1 MINKITMANV
11 ASYKQAAI
19 LETDRKINLI
29 YGLNGSGKSTFSNF
43 LYNRETNDFSACS
56 IEPPLD
62 DNTKFLVYNQS
73 FINDNFYQSEAQPGI
88 FSLSKENKDAQKRI
102 DDCTK
107 ELEEL
112 KEKSQKQEQSRTQCD
127 EKIAQIRSKAED
139 LIWAM
144 KLEYTGGDRVLD
156 FCLDGFKT
164 SKTKLFDHILLV
176 PKPAQKPETTI
187 DQLKQEAIL
196 LRNIAEPLNISV
208 PSFNF
213 PEANYENDPIFKKI
227 IVGDNNSSVADLIK
241 QLNNQNWVKEGLQY
255 LTVRDKSVGRCPFCQ
270 SQTIT
275 DEFVQKIKD
284 FFSGEYEHDIKY
296 LEDIWR
302 RYKDAIHRECNVVT
316 IFFDTISFLHDLEGE
331 FQDAKKHF
339 FDVVNENLNLMR
351 DKCKSPNIEIE
362 LASSVEALSKVNAIL
377 AIARQRI
384 ADFNQKIAQRQKALE
399 KLKNTFWQIQRWE
412 YDQTISSYNTSRHVF
427 EEETKKIKD
436 AIKELNERNDELK
449 KTIAVEQA
457 KTVSIKEAIDNINAN
472 LLAIG
477 IDSFHIETYRDN
489 LYKITRE
496 GQLGLVFPTLSEGEK
511 MMISFLYFLELCRGK
526 QSKSDVVSK
535 KIIVIDDPIS
545 SLSHIYI
552 FNICKL
558 IKDFFLD
565 QVSKYKQI
573 FILTHSLYF
582 FYEIFK
588 MRPKLKYNT
597 TEEERREKD
606 PKLHRLCKNANG
618 SYFLTMAQNEIQND
632 YQAYWAII
640 KDRNYN
646 GAIIANAMRNILEYF
661 FGFIDKCDLNGI
673 FQKPKFSNNKYQAF
687 VRFMNARSHSTGEL
701 IYDYNEFDYDIF
713 IEALHAVF
721 TESQYEEH
729 YKKMMGEH
737 K

>member
-1 MINKITMANV
+1 M
-11 ASYKQAAI
+11 
-19 LETDRKINLI
+19 
-29 YGLNGSGKSTFSNF
+29 
-43 LYNRETNDFSACS
+43 
-56 IEPPLD
+56 
-62 DNTKFLVYNQS
+62 
-73 FINDNFYQSEAQPGI
+73 
-88 FSLSKENKDAQKRI
+88 
-102 DDCTK
+102 
-107 ELEEL
+107 
-112 KEKSQKQEQSRTQCD
+112 
-127 EKIAQIRSKAED
+127 
-139 LIWAM
+139 
-144 KLEYTGGDRVLD
+144 
-156 FCLDGFKT
+156 
-164 SKTKLFDHILLV
+164 
-176 PKPAQKPETTI
+176 
-187 DQLKQEAIL
+187 
-196 LRNIAEPLNISV
+196 
-208 PSFNF
+208 
-213 PEANYENDPIFKKI
+213 
-227 IVGDNNSSVADLIK
+227 
-241 QLNNQNWVKEGLQY
+241 
-255 LTVRDKSVGRCPFCQ
+255 
-270 SQTIT
+270 
-275 DEFVQKIKD
+275 
-284 FFSGEYEHDIKY
+284 
-296 LEDIWR
+296 
-302 RYKDAIHRECNVVT
+302 
-316 IFFDTISFLHDLEGE
+316 
-331 FQDAKKHF
+331 
-339 FDVVNENLNLMR
+339 
-351 DKCKSPNIEIE
+351 
-362 LASSVEALSKVNAIL
+362 
-377 AIARQRI
+377 
-384 ADFNQKIAQRQKALE
+384 
-399 KLKNTFWQIQRWE
+399 
-412 YDQTISSYNTSRHVF
+412 
-427 EEETKKIKD
+427 
-436 AIKELNERNDELK
+436 K